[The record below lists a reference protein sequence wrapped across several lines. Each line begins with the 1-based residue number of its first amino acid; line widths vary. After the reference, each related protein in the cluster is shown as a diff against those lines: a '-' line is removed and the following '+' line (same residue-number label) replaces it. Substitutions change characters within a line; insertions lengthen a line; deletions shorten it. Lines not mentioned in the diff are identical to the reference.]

1 MRVSGHAKIETESV
15 DHYQNMGIGSMRP
28 AQGGTWEKNVQLQ
41 DGVDFFCCVFIFMMR
56 MTSTHK
62 DKPPKHVHHSTV
74 YYDSNSKEDLN
85 IQQ

>member
-62 DKPPKHVHHSTV
+62 DKPPSTFTIALFIMTATQ
-74 YYDSNSKEDLN
+74 KRT
-85 IQQ
+85 